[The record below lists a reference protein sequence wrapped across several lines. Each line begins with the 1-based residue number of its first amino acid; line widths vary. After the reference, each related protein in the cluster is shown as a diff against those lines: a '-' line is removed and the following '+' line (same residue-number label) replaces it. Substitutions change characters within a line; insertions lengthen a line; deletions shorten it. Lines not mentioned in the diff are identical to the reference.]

1 VRSTLN
7 TLYGKECSK
16 DILKLV
22 GRIEQV
28 GGVRLIRLDQ
38 GLEAGVRVAQV
49 RTGTGFGFS
58 VLLDRGMSISDAE
71 YRGAAIG
78 WKSQTGDVGPS
89 YYDPRGTEWLRGFF
103 GGLLTTCGLT
113 WAGAAC
119 TDEGT
124 DLGLHGRGAFLPAE
138 TVNAMGEW
146 AGDRYVIRVEG
157 RVREARVFGPNM
169 VLTRKIETELGSNR
183 MMIEDTLTNEGWSD
197 TPLMIL
203 YHFNI
208 GFPVLDNGARL
219 ISTSM
224 RYVPRD
230 KDAWERHEEF
240 SEFGPPEPSF
250 REKVY
255 FHDVAVDNE
264 GYAYTGIINEKF
276 DRGKGIGVSLKFR
289 KDQLSRL
296 IEWKMVGEG
305 EYVVGMEPSNCLVMG
320 RAKEREWNTLQVLRP
335 GESKKIQIELDVLT
349 GLEDTRAFRET
360 VEKITRNKGPVLV
373 KDVDEFVRSSSGH

>member
-1 VRSTLN
+1 MN
-7 TLYGKECSK
+7 TLYGKERGK

-28 GGVRLIRLDQ
+28 GGVRLVKLDQ

-89 YYDPRGTEWLRGFF
+89 YYDPKGAEWLKGFF

-119 TDEGT
+119 SDEGV

-138 TVNAMGEW
+138 TVSAAGEW
-146 AGDRYVIRVEG
+146 VGDRYVIRVEG
-157 RVREARVFGPNM
+157 KVREARVFGPNM
-169 VLTRKIETELGSNR
+169 VLVRKIQTELGSNK
-183 MMIEDTLTNEGWSD
+183 MMIEDAITNEGWSD
-197 TPLMIL
+197 SPLMML
-203 YHFNI
+203 YHFNV
-208 GFPVLDNGARL
+208 GFPVLDDGSRL
-219 ISTSM
+219 VSTSV

-230 KDAWERHEEF
+230 KDAWDRHEEF
-240 SEFGPPEPSF
+240 TRFGPPERAF

-255 FHDVAVDNE
+255 FHDVAVDKE
-264 GYAYTGIINEKF
+264 GYAHVGIINERF
-276 DRGKGIGVSLKFR
+276 DGGKGIGVSLKFR

-296 IEWKMVGEG
+296 IEWKMTGEG
-305 EYVVGMEPSNCLVMG
+305 EYAVGMEPANCLVMG
-320 RAKEREWNTLQVLRP
+320 RAKEREWNTLQILKP
-335 GESKKIQIELDVLT
+335 GESKKVQIELNVLT
-349 GLEDTRAFRET
+349 GLEDIRAFKET
-360 VEKITRNKGPVLV
+360 VENVIHGREPSLV
-373 KDVDEFVRSSSGH
+373 KGIDEFVRSSS

>member
-1 VRSTLN
+1 MN

-360 VEKITRNKGPVLV
+360 VEKITRNKRPVLV

>member
-1 VRSTLN
+1 LN
-7 TLYGKECSK
+7 TLYGKERGK
-16 DILKLV
+16 GILKLV

-28 GGVRLIRLDQ
+28 GGVRLVRLDQ

-71 YRGAAIG
+71 YRGAAVG

-89 YYDPRGTEWLRGFF
+89 YYDPRGAEWLRGFF

-119 TDEGT
+119 TDEGV

-138 TVNAMGEW
+138 TVSAAGEW
-146 AGDRYVIRVEG
+146 MGDRYVIRVEG
-157 RVREARVFGPNM
+157 KVREARVFGPNM
-169 VLTRKIETELGSNR
+169 VLARKIETELGSNK
-183 MMIEDTLTNEGWSD
+183 MTIEDTITNEGWSD
-197 TPLMIL
+197 SPLMIL

-208 GFPVLDNGARL
+208 GFPVLDDGSRL
-219 ISTSM
+219 ISTSA

-230 KDAWERHEEF
+230 KDAWDRHEEF
-240 SEFGPPEPSF
+240 ARFGPPERAF

-255 FHDVAVDNE
+255 FHDVTVDRE
-264 GYAYTGIINEKF
+264 GYAHIGIINERF
-276 DRGKGIGVSLKFR
+276 DGGKGIGVSLKFR

-296 IEWKMVGEG
+296 IEWKMTGEG

-320 RAKEREWNTLQVLRP
+320 RAKEREWNTLQVLKA
-335 GESKKIQIELDVLT
+335 GESKKVQIELDVLA
-349 GLEDTRAFRET
+349 GLEDIRAFKET
-360 VEKITRNKGPVLV
+360 VEKVTHGKEPSLV
-373 KDVDEFVRSSSGH
+373 NDLDEFVRSSS

>member
-1 VRSTLN
+1 MN
-7 TLYGKECSK
+7 TLYGKEYGK
-16 DILKLV
+16 EILKLV
-22 GRIEQV
+22 GRVEQV

-38 GLEAGVRVAQV
+38 GLETGVRVAQV
-49 RTGTGFGFS
+49 KTGAGFGFS

-71 YRGAAIG
+71 YKGAALG

-89 YYDPRGTEWLRGFF
+89 YYDPRGAEWLRGFF

-138 TVNAMGEW
+138 TINATGEW
-146 AGDRYVIRVEG
+146 IGDRYAIRVEG

-183 MMIEDTLTNEGWSD
+183 MMVEDTITNEGWSD

-208 GFPVLDNGARL
+208 GFPVLDDGARL
-219 ISTSM
+219 ITSST

-230 KDAWERHEEF
+230 KDAWDRHEEF
-240 SEFGPPEPSF
+240 SRFGPPEPSF

-255 FHDVAVDNE
+255 FHDVAVDRE
-264 GYAYTGIINEKF
+264 GYAYAGIVNEKF
-276 DRGKGIGVSLKFR
+276 DGGKGIGVSLKFR
-289 KDQLSRL
+289 KDQLNRL
-296 IEWKMVGEG
+296 IEWKMIGEG

-335 GESKKIQIELDVLT
+335 GEIKKVQIELAVLT
-349 GLEDTRAFRET
+349 NHEGIRAFRDT
-360 VEKITRNKGPVLV
+360 VEKLTRGKEPSLV
-373 KDVDEFVRSSSGH
+373 KDVDEFVRTSSRH